1 VSAKQL
7 ESTLS
12 IMYEDIDTDKLSE
25 KYGTMSNDDLL
36 KEYRNDD
43 DYELSEELS
52 EKIMESK
59 ANVKPEFINNK
70 N

>member
-1 VSAKQL
+1 
-7 ESTLS
+7 
-12 IMYEDIDTDKLSE
+12 MYEDIDTDKLSE

-59 ANVKPEFINNK
+59 ANVKKTEFINNK

>member
-1 VSAKQL
+1 L

-43 DYELSEELS
+43 DYELSE
-52 EKIMESK
+52 KIMHSED
-59 ANVKPEFINNK
+59 NVKPEFINNK

>member
-1 VSAKQL
+1 ML
-7 ESTLS
+7 R
-12 IMYEDIDTDKLSE
+12 IDDHIDTNKLSE

-36 KEYRNDD
+36 KEYKNDD
-43 DYELSEELS
+43 DYELSE
-52 EKIMESK
+52 KIMESE